1 MPLTFIDAKT
11 LFESSIFNWFYL
23 YSPIFSLHYWYLV
36 MNNITWYVFK
46 RALRD
51 LLKFFKNISLL
62 YSTIPI
68 IFILKFTF
76 TVYEKISNNASIK
89 IMIYIFYNTLYTK
102 YSRWHNYVM
111 GHYPFR
117 PGHSRYSI
125 FKEAINL
132 FYYAKNDI
140 LDEKYIL
147 LEDYTTCNIFY
158 FSTIRKFANVKLS
171 GFFFLS
177 FFQL

>member
-1 MPLTFIDAKT
+1 
-11 LFESSIFNWFYL
+11 
-23 YSPIFSLHYWYLV
+23 
-36 MNNITWYVFK
+36 
-46 RALRD
+46 
-51 LLKFFKNISLL
+51 
-62 YSTIPI
+62 
-68 IFILKFTF
+68 
-76 TVYEKISNNASIK
+76 
-89 IMIYIFYNTLYTK
+89 
-102 YSRWHNYVM
+102 M

-125 FKEAINL
+125 FKQAINL

-171 GFFFLS
+171 GFFSL
-177 FFQL
+177 FFSIVN